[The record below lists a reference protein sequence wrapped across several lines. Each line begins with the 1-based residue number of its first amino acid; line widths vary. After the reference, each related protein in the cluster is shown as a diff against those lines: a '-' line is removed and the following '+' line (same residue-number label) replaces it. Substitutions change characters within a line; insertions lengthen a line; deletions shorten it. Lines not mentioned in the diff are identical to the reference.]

1 MEFFIKKG
9 ATLPLLKLNIVN
21 NGRNDY
27 DRFLNTLELSSLFF
41 SMTNVDT
48 GIPKIVNKP
57 AGIGGVS
64 PNYFIYYQFQN
75 SDTLREGR
83 FEAEF
88 VLKNS
93 DGTLILNL
101 GEKLFI
107 NILDSFVTDDLT
119 YESCYVI
126 DFACCYNEQ
135 PSVIYEPTPTPTLT
149 YTPSQTLTPTPTI
162 TYTPSQT
169 LTPTPTPSVT
179 ISNTPTLTP
188 SLTPTLTIT
197 PSSTANSVPITLG
210 YDAIDC
216 AVSCNGYY
224 VSGQT
229 FYISPSV
236 VLPLNTGNQ
245 IYTDSSLTTLGGL
258 GYYSDGVSCFEYC
271 DNLGVVEIC
280 SITSCG

>member
-41 SMTNVDT
+41 SMTNVNT

-83 FEAEF
+83 FQAEF
-88 VLKNS
+88 ILKNS
-93 DGTLILNL
+93 DGTLILEL

-107 NILDSFVTDDLT
+107 NILDSFITDDLS
-119 YESCYVI
+119 YESCYVV
-126 DFACCYNEQ
+126 DFACCYNQQ
-135 PSVIYEPTPTPTLT
+135 PSVIYQTTPSPTPT
-149 YTPSQTLTPTPTI
+149 YTPSQTPE
-162 TYTPSQT
+162 S
-169 LTPTPTPSVT
+169 TPTPTPSVT
-179 ISNTPTLTP
+179 TSSTPTLTP
-188 SLTPTLTIT
+188 SITPTLTMT

-210 YDAIDC
+210 YNAINCDAC
-216 AVSCNGYY
+216 GGYSE
-224 VSGQT
+224 SGQT
-229 FYISPSV
+229 FYISTSV
-236 VLPLNTGNQ
+236 TLPLNTGDQ
-245 IYTDSSLTTLGGL
+245 IYTNSSLTTLGSL
-258 GYYSDGVSCFEYC
+258 GFYSDGLFCYEYC
-271 DNLGVVEIC
+271 DNLGTIEIC